1 MEISQPSPTL
11 VSFYHI
17 YGYVLLL
24 YFLNIAYIFT
34 TAGPAEPFFMFR
46 EGKGEGSHNDSFI
59 ENILAPEVKYNFAKL
74 VNYGGLSQLTKL
86 KYKMAKVRDLSDKK
100 YVI

>member
-1 MEISQPSPTL
+1 MEINQPPPTL
-11 VSFYHI
+11 VSFYHV

-34 TAGPAEPFFMFR
+34 TVGTASHFFCLER
-46 EGKGEGSHNDSFI
+46 GRGKGYNDSFI

-86 KYKMAKVRDLSDKK
+86 KYKMAKVRDLSDQK